1 MEARVEHRQQG
12 NILDI
17 RDVSVG
23 FDGFT
28 VLDGLQFSMRK
39 GELRFLI
46 GPNGAGKTTLLDV
59 VTGKTKPAKGRVV
72 YDGGV
77 DLVGRREAEIVR
89 LGVGRK
95 FQTPAVFGSL
105 TVLQNLETAA
115 GFRGG
120 LRGLVRPL
128 GEEREA
134 RVRQTLGEVGL
145 AAKAD
150 ALAKALSH
158 GERQWLELGM
168 LLAQDLQLLLLDEPV
183 AGMTRAER
191 DRAGELL
198 QRTARDRSILVVEH
212 DMAFVRQFGSVV
224 TVLHMGKLLA
234 EGPVETVQA
243 DPRVIE
249 VYLGRGHA
257 KGHGRPV
264 AQGAVALGA

>member
-1 MEARVEHRQQG
+1 MEASLG
-12 NILDI
+12 ASILDV
-17 RDVSVG
+17 RDVSIA

-28 VLDGLQFSMRK
+28 VLDALRFSMRR

-59 VTGKTKPAKGRVV
+59 ITGKSKPSAGHVF
-72 YDGGV
+72 YDGRV

-95 FQTPAVFGSL
+95 FQTPAVFRSL
-105 TVLQNLETAA
+105 TVSQNLMLAA
-115 GFRGG
+115 GFRHG
-120 LRGLVRPL
+120 LWGLLRPL
-128 GEEREA
+128 EHRRA
-134 RVRQTLGEVGL
+134 AHVRGILAEVGL
-145 AAKAD
+145 EGKAE
-150 ALAKALSH
+150 APAEALSH

-168 LLAQDLQLLLLDEPV
+168 LLVQDLQLLLLDEPV

-191 DRAGELL
+191 DRTGELL
-198 QRTARDRSILVVEH
+198 QRTARHRSVLVVEH
-212 DMAFVRQFGSVV
+212 DMAFVRQFGSTV

-234 EGPVETVQA
+234 EGPVEAVQA

-257 KGHGRPV
+257 RGRSRRESE
-264 AQGAVALGA
+264 GN